1 MPENEFLIQLLSYTP
16 RDLATVTVTHTAIG
30 CLSVIHCPSMG
41 LEARYLPA
49 GDTREG
55 VGCLNTHSLVT
66 SHNVIAM

>member
-41 LEARYLPA
+41 LEARYLPL
-49 GDTREG
+49 GTPGRVWDVSIPTP
-55 VGCLNTHSLVT
+55 
-66 SHNVIAM
+66 